1 MLQIGAGD
9 MHMRSW
15 TTAHRTA
22 GFSSR
27 APTTACFAS
36 ACRPMPSP
44 LSAAPAAQPARPDA
58 PTSSQPHPFTP
69 FSPHSPSSP
78 LHRSRRVVA
87 AAHGALP
94 EYTLAPKPPARL
106 AVFVSGGG
114 SNFKAIHA
122 ACLDGRINGTVVAV
136 VSDVPTCG
144 GVSYAREHGI
154 PTLTYPVVKKGEH
167 AGSGLTPT
175 QLVDTLKSGPSAA
188 DFVLLAGYLKL
199 IPPELCRAFPR
210 AMLNIHPGLLP
221 SFGGKGYYGER
232 VHKAV
237 IASGA
242 RFSGPTVH
250 FVDEEFDTGPILAQR
265 VVPVFPTDSPKQLAA
280 RVLREEHVVYP
291 HCVAALCD
299 GRIGWREDGVPILWE

>member
-1 MLQIGAGD
+1 MSVQKIY
-9 MHMRSW
+9 W
-15 TTAHRTA
+15 
-22 GFSSR
+22 
-27 APTTACFAS
+27 APTP
-36 ACRPMPSP
+36 RPSV
-44 LSAAPAAQPARPDA
+44 
-58 PTSSQPHPFTP
+58 T
-69 FSPHSPSSP
+69 
-78 LHRSRRVVA
+78 A
-87 AAHGALP
+87 AAHGSLP
-94 EYTLAPKPPARL
+94 DYKLEAQPPARL

-136 VSDVPTCG
+136 VSDVPSCG
-144 GVSYAREHGI
+144 GVAYAREHGI
-154 PTLTYPVVKKGEH
+154 PTLTYPIAKKGEFQ
-167 AGSGLTPT
+167 GQGLTAE
-175 QLVDTLKSGPSAA
+175 QLVDGLRNTHKA
-188 DFVLLAGYLKL
+188 DYVLLAGYLKL

-265 VVPVFPTDSPKQLAA
+265 VVPVFPTDTPKQLAA
-280 RVLREEHVVYP
+280 RVLREEHQVYP

-299 GRIGWREDGVPILWE
+299 GRIAWREDGIPILWEAK